1 MGSRHP
7 KFANGRISLTLIDP
21 DSGLNVAQEM
31 LLSGLAQLPKI
42 KKVRDQDAR
51 DAVKEL
57 QEFEDEAREARRGI
71 FQYGDPGDSDDE
83 APSQVKAGAWGVKR

>member
-1 MGSRHP
+1 MGGKHP
-7 KFANGRISLTLIDP
+7 KYGNGRISLTLLDP

-31 LLSGLAQLPKI
+31 LLSGYAMLPKM
-42 KKVRDQDAR
+42 KKVRDQDGR

-57 QEFEDEAREARRGI
+57 QEFEEEAWEARRGI

-83 APSQVKAGAWGVKR
+83 APSQVKTGAWGVKR